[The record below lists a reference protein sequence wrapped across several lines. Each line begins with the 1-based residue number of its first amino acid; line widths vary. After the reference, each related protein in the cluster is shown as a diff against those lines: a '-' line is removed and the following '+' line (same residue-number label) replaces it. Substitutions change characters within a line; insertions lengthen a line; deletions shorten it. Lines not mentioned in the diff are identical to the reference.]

1 MILPALSGRVLF
13 LERIIILVMK
23 KQHSNVRKSKVSGKW
38 YGALVGEVL
47 IWGGLGM
54 FNWGYL

>member
-1 MILPALSGRVLF
+1 VLF

-23 KQHSNVRKSKVSGKW
+23 KQHLNVRKSKVSGKW
-38 YGALVGEVL
+38 CGALVGEVFS
-47 IWGGLGM
+47 WGGLGM